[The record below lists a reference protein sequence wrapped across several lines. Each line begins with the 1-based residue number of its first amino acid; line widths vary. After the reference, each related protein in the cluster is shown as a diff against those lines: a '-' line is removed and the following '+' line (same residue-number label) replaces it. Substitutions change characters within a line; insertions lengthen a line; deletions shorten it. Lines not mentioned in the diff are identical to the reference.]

1 MKSQKHPSDQR
12 VTPPRFTLIKS
23 IACGLALL
31 ASGQAMA
38 ATYTLT
44 DFGTL
49 TGTAPLTGTFTNVGS
64 STVDVTV
71 NATKGQ
77 RFTGTSPNVISVPL
91 NANTPQTSDLTIS
104 FSKAVTNVKLSVAAV
119 GYNAGANGVDEYLH
133 TFKVNGTTLTTL
145 PAVATYGSNVLLTS
159 VTAAGGSGVAPAA
172 TPAYAGG
179 PTDNGGGILTFPGA
193 AITSVGFTT
202 QTEATTPTPEI
213 IGVQVIS
220 FDYTPTTTSVS
231 APIFSTKEKPAVF
244 SEEVK

>member
-1 MKSQKHPSDQR
+1 
-12 VTPPRFTLIKS
+12 
-23 IACGLALL
+23 
-31 ASGQAMA
+31 MA

-133 TFKVNGTTLTTL
+133 TFKVDGTTLTTL
-145 PAVATYGSNVLLTS
+145 PAVATYGSNVILAS
-159 VTAAGGSGVAPAA
+159 VTTAVGSGSGVAPAA

-193 AITSVGFTT
+193 AINSVGFTT
-202 QTEATTPTPEI
+202 QTEAATSTPAI

-220 FDYTPTTTSVS
+220 FDYTPNTTVS